1 MTLTRGFSV
10 PAGIEAAWT
19 AFNHLDR
26 LEPCLPGVT
35 LTGRAGDAYQGSVK
49 IKFGPIALV
58 YDGSARYVERD
69 IDARRLVLEIQ
80 GEDRRGNG
88 TATAAVTLTFVQHTD
103 QTDGEQTD
111 GEQTDPDQTGE
122 EQTDV
127 EVSAEL
133 ELTGKPAQFGE
144 EVIADTLSKLLDQF
158 VNCVAGRFAE
168 GIGEPAEE
176 EEAVDEESATEQTI
190 EIDAVPGAA
199 EPTPVPEPAPA
210 AAGPSSAARQPSVAR
225 PAAAASQPSGPYRYS
240 PPQNTAQPDVKVVAS
255 MASTAS
261 VMFKRYGPAL
271 GVLSLVVVIAVKIIS
286 RLRRR

>member
-26 LEPCLPGVT
+26 LEPCLPGLT
-35 LTGRAGDAYQGSVK
+35 LTGRAGDAYQGSLK

-88 TATAAVTLTFVQHTD
+88 TATATATLTFAQ
-103 QTDGEQTD
+103 DGEQTG
-111 GEQTDPDQTGE
+111 GEQTDSEQTDS

-127 EVSAEL
+127 EVSADL

-158 VNCVAGRFAE
+158 VSCVAGRFAE
-168 GIGEPAEE
+168 GIGDPAEE
-176 EEAVDEESATEQTI
+176 DGVEEVSDSEQTV

>member
-1 MTLTRGFSV
+1 MNLTRGFSV

-88 TATAAVTLTFVQHTD
+88 TATATATLTFAQD
-103 QTDGEQTD
+103 AEQTD
-111 GEQTDPDQTGE
+111 VSDRP

-158 VNCVAGRFAE
+158 VSCVAGRFAE
-168 GIGEPAEE
+168 GIGDPAEE
-176 EEAVDEESATEQTI
+176 EDAVDEESATEQTI

-199 EPTPVPEPAPA
+199 EPAPVPEPAPA
-210 AAGPSSAARQPSVAR
+210 AAGPSSAAGRPSVAQ
-225 PAAAASQPSGPYRYS
+225 PAAASQPSGPYRYT
-240 PPQNTAQPDVKVVAS
+240 PPQNTAQPDVKVAASIAS
-255 MASTAS
+255 MII
-261 VMFKRYGPAL
+261 KRYGPAL